1 MNYTSLHYIRYYMTE
16 IMLSYNV
23 RVRSKT
29 LRRGLYV
36 FVGLAVTNSTTLRIL
51 TRPI

>member
-1 MNYTSLHYIRYYMTE
+1 
-16 IMLSYNV
+16 MLSYNV

-29 LRRGLYV
+29 LRIYV

-51 TRPI
+51 TRSIAIVTPDLQWA